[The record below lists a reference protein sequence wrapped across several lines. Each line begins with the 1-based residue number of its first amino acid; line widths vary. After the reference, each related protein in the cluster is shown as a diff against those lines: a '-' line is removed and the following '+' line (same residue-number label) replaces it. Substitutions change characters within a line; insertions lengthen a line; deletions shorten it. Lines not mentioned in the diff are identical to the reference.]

1 MKSKFIRTVSK
12 FLFTGILFSALLFFS
27 SCDTWMSNDDF
38 MSEIES
44 EVHDANAEPVSV
56 YVRYANA
63 KMGSTEPQGR
73 TTMKVDVTS
82 KISAITSD
90 DYGFV
95 KWAAFSTNDF
105 PPEKQHSNPKNLSH
119 YEKTTNGCI
128 GTEPIVQ
135 HRLRRR
141 QNRQRDP

>member
-1 MKSKFIRTVSK
+1 
-12 FLFTGILFSALLFFS
+12 
-27 SCDTWMSNDDF
+27 MSNDDF

-105 PPEKQHSNPKNLSH
+105 PPEKQHSKL
-119 YEKTTNGCI
+119 T
-128 GTEPIVQ
+128 
-135 HRLRRR
+135 
-141 QNRQRDP
+141 